1 MFKRERTS
9 SPCVSS
15 LKRVDILRN
24 DSHFLRIGALGLIF
38 LLPLENFAPNR
49 HLAFAVGE
57 DLIPAVNGRHDLIQ
71 RVKPAILA
79 SSQRSAHNFSAS
91 KRAPAVRTVEP
102 LTPSIDP
109 VRRAISALQ
118 CPPAN

>member
-9 SPCVSS
+9 SPCVLS

-71 RVKPAILA
+71 RVSPTFLLRARDPRTILA
-79 SSQRSAHNFSAS
+79 RQNGRQRLERLS
-91 KRAPAVRTVEP
+91 
-102 LTPSIDP
+102 L
-109 VRRAISALQ
+109 
-118 CPPAN
+118 